1 MTGSDYTSSRKL
13 SLLLAE
19 LRTLIVARQT
29 PDGDPMPPALRG
41 RSALERDDDVRESV
55 TEKWDPQ
62 AVDQRID
69 QLTNG
74 RWLTRW
80 KRTGEELWRLP
91 LIDEIDQ
98 TGVDRHRIASLVSPD
113 RLAQIEAEARRARAS
128 NFDHVLSF
136 QHHLIQQLQQ
146 AVTATDQGL
155 QNTRSAPR
163 AWHVGDTV
171 RYCGDLYTIV
181 TLTPQKLTCESQTNG
196 GFDIRAGGPEMA
208 KLRLVRPAPSDDIS
222 CSEDQLMVPA
232 GAP

>member
-1 MTGSDYTSSRKL
+1 MTGWELKTSQRL
-13 SLLLAE
+13 NQLLEE
-19 LRTLIVARQT
+19 LRTLIVTRQPPEEHPT
-29 PDGDPMPPALRG
+29 APALWG

-80 KRTGEELWRLP
+80 KRTGEEVWRCP
-91 LIDEIDQ
+91 LIEEVDQ
-98 TGVDRHRIASLVSPD
+98 MGVDRHRIATLVNPD
-113 RLAQIEAEARRARAS
+113 RLAQIEAEAKRARAS

-136 QHHLIQQLQQ
+136 QHLLIQQLQQ
-146 AVTATDQGL
+146 AVTAADQGL
-155 QNTRSAPR
+155 RNPCT
-163 AWHVGDTV
+163 WHVGDTV
-171 RYCGDLYTIV
+171 RYCGDLYTITV
-181 TLTPQKLTCESQTNG
+181 ITPQQLTCESETNG
-196 GFDIRAGGPEMA
+196 SFDIRAGGPEMA

-222 CSEDQLMVPA
+222 CSEDQLMVLA